1 MNTSIFIEKG
11 PAIQIAARACDDQL
25 HDMIQ
30 ITHRGK
36 TALRELQQR
45 FLAWANNSGVFAEP
59 QLCLDAR
66 LSGHKPP
73 QLIILKMLKL
83 IQRNLETARSNTIIV
98 QEGKPETRSGGRFQE
113 TAVQLNHTEQP
124 GRDLDIKYLNSAF
137 KGISG
142 AVERLNR
149 VAALISKSSKSSR
162 PARVEE
168 FIRRNPKD
176 SETETLIT
184 VMVSSKFQ
192 DIPGLLK
199 KQLIRSMIYRIQRL
213 DYECDRRERVYNTHA
228 GEDHTSVWHDDEKAS
243 TYHQS
248 IFNEG
253 YPAMQSERTSSIST
267 AATATETEIQYPRQP
282 KAETSED
289 ITRKSQSQ
297 RNMEIGRINQA
308 LRVLRRHVDED
319 VEPFVCISE
328 KCAYPP
334 QTFAKL
340 TAWRTHMET
349 EHGLD
354 WMHHAHRPQD
364 SEHEQKA
371 VICFMCKQ
379 VIPEQ
384 EPQRGQSAGLS
395 EPVNTTRTTI
405 IPESPTPNYRRR
417 QVQFADDNKESR
429 VAPES
434 RLKGIE
440 VTRTHSSQTNLAS
453 HIASHLQSLCYQ
465 SISIGVDDEDT
476 EDEDIEEE
484 GTEDENTEDEGT
496 KDEGT
501 KDEGTKVSDNTE
513 GGVAEGENERS
524 SSDGLDRSSGQG
536 GKEKDV
542 SVESQKRDLHTDTSS
557 PSRSGQRNEFRATDV
572 IFHRYGN
579 VRVLQKILLHFGIP
593 KTDINIRV

>member
-1 MNTSIFIEKG
+1 MNTSFFIEDG

-30 ITHRGK
+30 TTHRGQ

-98 QEGKPETRSGGRFQE
+98 QEGRPESRSGGRFQE
-113 TAVQLNHTEQP
+113 TAVQLNDTEQP
-124 GRDLDIKYLNSAF
+124 GQDLDIKYLNSAF

-168 FIRRNPKD
+168 FIRRNPQD

-228 GEDHTSVWHDDEKAS
+228 GEDHTSAWHDDEKAS
-243 TYHQS
+243 TYHQT

-253 YPAMQSERTSSIST
+253 YHAMQSERTSSMST
-267 AATATETEIQYPRQP
+267 AATGTETKIQYPRQP

-297 RNMEIGRINQA
+297 RNMGIRRINQA
-308 LRVLRRHVDED
+308 LRVLRRHVDGD

-334 QTFAKL
+334 PTFAKL
-340 TAWRTHMET
+340 TTWRTHMET
-349 EHGLD
+349 KHGRD
-354 WMHHAHRPQD
+354 WMHRSHRSPD
-364 SEHEQKA
+364 SKYEQRP
-371 VICFMCKQ
+371 ICFMCKE
-379 VIPEQ
+379 IILEQ

-395 EPVNTTRTTI
+395 ESINTPRSAMT
-405 IPESPTPNYRRR
+405 PEGPTPKYRRR
-417 QVQFADDNKESR
+417 QVQFADDNLESKADSKSQLKEVEATSIYPNQRNLSR
-429 VAPES
+429 
-434 RLKGIE
+434 
-440 VTRTHSSQTNLAS
+440 
-453 HIASHLQSLCYQ
+453 HIARHLQSLCYQ
-465 SISIGVDDEDT
+465 SIGIGVHDEET
-476 EDEDIEEE
+476 EDGGTGDE
-484 GTEDENTEDEGT
+484 GTGDEGTGDEGTGDEGT
-496 KDEGT
+496 KND
-501 KDEGTKVSDNTE
+501 DNIE
-513 GGVAEGENERS
+513 GGVDRGKNERASSDDLGHS
-524 SSDGLDRSSGQG
+524 SSQDR
-536 GKEKDV
+536 KEEDV
-542 SVESQKRDLHTDTSS
+542 SVESQKKNSQTDTSS
-557 PSRSGQRNEFRATDV
+557 SWKPAQKNEFRATD
-572 IFHRYGN
+572 IITHRYAN
-579 VRVLQKILLHFGIP
+579 VDVLQRMLVSFGIP
-593 KTDINIRV
+593 KTDIRIRV